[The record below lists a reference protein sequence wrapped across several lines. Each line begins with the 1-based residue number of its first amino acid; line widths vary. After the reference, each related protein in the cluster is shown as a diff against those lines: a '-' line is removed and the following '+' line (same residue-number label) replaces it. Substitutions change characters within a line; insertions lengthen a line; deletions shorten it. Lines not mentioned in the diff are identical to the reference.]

1 VFELLRTNTLF
12 LKKSK
17 CYFGKS
23 QVAYLGHIIHGAG
36 VEMDAAKIQAIKEWP
51 IPQSVKTLRG
61 FLGLAG
67 YYRKFIKDYGEI
79 AAPLT
84 SLLKKKAFHWDSAA
98 DTSFEALK
106 KSLSSAPVL
115 KLPNFNVEFVVECDA
130 SGSGFGAV
138 LQQEG
143 HPIAYFSRK
152 IANRHLKLA
161 AYERELIGLA
171 KAVTHWRPYLWGRHF
186 LIRTDHFSLKYL
198 LEQRLTTSPQQ
209 HWMSK
214 LMGFDFRVEYKAGKL
229 NRSADALSRRDEDDQ
244 SLMAISFPHAD
255 ILEDIRK
262 ETETLPDLL
271 QLRKNIEQ
279 GKLGP
284 KWSIHDGLIFFKER
298 IHMLPTSSLI
308 PTILSAIHDM
318 THEGNV
324 RTLHRIRRDF
334 HWKDMKPT
342 ILEYVQNCSVCQRHK
357 WQTLQPAGLLQ
368 PLPIPQQ
375 IWADISMDFVEGL
388 PKVHGKS
395 VLLVVVDRLSKY
407 AHFLPISHPFTATSV
422 ATIFFAEIFKLH
434 GLPESIVSDR
444 DKVFQSLFWKELF
457 RLSGTKLAF
466 SSAYHPQSDGQT
478 EVVNRTIEMYLRCL
492 TSDYPRKW
500 VDWVPWA
507 EFCYNTS
514 YHTSLGTTPFKL
526 VYGRDPPRLLQYT
539 IGSTR
544 IEAVD
549 KAIQERDVVLQD
561 ARARLLQAQQRM
573 KNAYDSGHR
582 ELNFEIGAWVWLK
595 LQPYRQLSVS
605 KQKHHKLQPK
615 FFGPF
620 QVMAKVGSAAYK
632 LQLPMNSRIHDVF
645 HVSLLKEYKGP
656 PPTSAG
662 NLPPVFD
669 GKALP
674 TPKAALRSSIN
685 RGTRELLVQWA
696 GNTPEEATWEPFHQF
711 REAYPEFEL
720 EDTLNAE
727 RGSDDMDSF
736 VGKQYQRKKS
746 SNSVC

>member
-1 VFELLRTNTLF
+1 
-12 LKKSK
+12 
-17 CYFGKS
+17 
-23 QVAYLGHIIHGAG
+23 
-36 VEMDAAKIQAIKEWP
+36 
-51 IPQSVKTLRG
+51 
-61 FLGLAG
+61 
-67 YYRKFIKDYGEI
+67 
-79 AAPLT
+79 
-84 SLLKKKAFHWDSAA
+84 
-98 DTSFEALK
+98 
-106 KSLSSAPVL
+106 
-115 KLPNFNVEFVVECDA
+115 
-130 SGSGFGAV
+130 
-138 LQQEG
+138 
-143 HPIAYFSRK
+143 
-152 IANRHLKLA
+152 
-161 AYERELIGLA
+161 
-171 KAVTHWRPYLWGRHF
+171 
-186 LIRTDHFSLKYL
+186 
-198 LEQRLTTSPQQ
+198 
-209 HWMSK
+209 
-214 LMGFDFRVEYKAGKL
+214 
-229 NRSADALSRRDEDDQ
+229 
-244 SLMAISFPHAD
+244 
-255 ILEDIRK
+255 
-262 ETETLPDLL
+262 
-271 QLRKNIEQ
+271 
-279 GKLGP
+279 
-284 KWSIHDGLIFFKER
+284 
-298 IHMLPTSSLI
+298 
-308 PTILSAIHDM
+308 
-318 THEGNV
+318 
-324 RTLHRIRRDF
+324 
-334 HWKDMKPT
+334 
-342 ILEYVQNCSVCQRHK
+342 
-357 WQTLQPAGLLQ
+357 
-368 PLPIPQQ
+368 
-375 IWADISMDFVEGL
+375 MDFVEGL

-620 QVMAKVGSAAYK
+620 QVMAKVGS
-632 LQLPMNSRIHDVF
+632 V
-645 HVSLLKEYKGP
+645 
-656 PPTSAG
+656 T
-662 NLPPVFD
+662 
-669 GKALP
+669 
-674 TPKAALRSSIN
+674 T
-685 RGTRELLVQWA
+685 
-696 GNTPEEATWEPFHQF
+696 QF
-711 REAYPEFEL
+711 Y
-720 EDTLNAE
+720 
-727 RGSDDMDSF
+727 
-736 VGKQYQRKKS
+736 
-746 SNSVC
+746 